1 MSLPAC
7 QERIL
12 RGIESALRK
21 GEPRLAS
28 RFAIFTRLTSDEE
41 LPRTEQL
48 VPRPWPWR
56 LLDRAGARHRRPRRA
71 GGTPAWASGRPAV
84 RLRAVILVP
93 VLLIMMASALAF
105 TSTSSTRTCAAGSH
119 RATIAAAHWMT
130 CNTGAAPTHAART
143 KGDEA
148 HHGP

>member
-12 RGIESALRK
+12 RGMESTLRK

-28 RFAIFTRLTSDEE
+28 RFAIFTRLTRDEE

-56 LLDRAGARHRRPRRA
+56 LLDRGRARPRRPRRG
-71 GGTPAWASGRPAV
+71 GGTAARASGRPAV

-105 TSTSSTRTCAAGSH
+105 TSNSGARTCPAASH
-119 RATIAAAHWMT
+119 RAAIAATHWMT
-130 CNTGAAPTHAART
+130 CATGGAPTPAART
-143 KGDEA
+143 KGHAA

>member
-12 RGIESALRK
+12 RGMESALRK

-28 RFAIFTRLTSDEE
+28 RFAIFTRLTRDEE

-56 LLDRAGARHRRPRRA
+56 LLDRGRARPRRPRRG
-71 GGTPAWASGRPAV
+71 GGTAARASGRPAV

-105 TSTSSTRTCAAGSH
+105 TSNSGARTCPAASH
-119 RATIAAAHWMT
+119 RAAIAATHWMT
-130 CNTGAAPTHAART
+130 CATGGAPTPAART
-143 KGDEA
+143 KGHAA

>member
-12 RGIESALRK
+12 RGMESALRK

-28 RFAIFTRLTSDEE
+28 RFAIFTRLTRDEE

-56 LLDRAGARHRRPRRA
+56 LLDRGRARPRRPRRG
-71 GGTPAWASGRPAV
+71 GGTAARASGRPAV

-93 VLLIMMASALAF
+93 ALLIMMASALAF
-105 TSTSSTRTCAAGSH
+105 TSNSGARTCPAASH
-119 RATIAAAHWMT
+119 RAAIAATHWMT
-130 CNTGAAPTHAART
+130 CATGGAPTPAART
-143 KGDEA
+143 KGHAA

>member
-12 RGIESALRK
+12 RGMESTLRK

-28 RFAIFTRLTSDEE
+28 RFAIFTRLTRDEE

-56 LLDRAGARHRRPRRA
+56 LLDRGRARPRRPRRG
-71 GGTPAWASGRPAV
+71 GGTAARASGRPAV

-105 TSTSSTRTCAAGSH
+105 TSNSGARNCAAASH
-119 RATIAAAHWMT
+119 RAAIAATHWMT
-130 CNTGAAPTHAART
+130 CATGGAPTPAART
-143 KGDEA
+143 KGHVA

>member
-12 RGIESALRK
+12 RGMESALRK

-28 RFAIFTRLTSDEE
+28 RFAIFTRLTKDEE

-48 VPRPWPWR
+48 VPQPWPWR
-56 LLDRAGARHRRPRRA
+56 LLGHARVRPRRPRRG
-71 GGTPAWASGRPAV
+71 GGTAAWASGRPGV

-105 TSTSSTRTCAAGSH
+105 TSTSSARTCAATAH
-119 RATIAAAHWMT
+119 RASRAIAGQDRSDDAALTAGRDSWPS
-130 CNTGAAPTHAART
+130 G
-143 KGDEA
+143 
-148 HHGP
+148 

>member
-12 RGIESALRK
+12 RGMESALRK

-28 RFAIFTRLTSDEE
+28 RFAIFTRLTKDEE

-56 LLDRAGARHRRPRRA
+56 LLGHAGVRPRRPRRG
-71 GGTPAWASGRPAV
+71 GGTAAWASGRPAV

-105 TSTSSTRTCAAGSH
+105 TSTSSARTCAAAAH
-119 RATIAAAHWMT
+119 RAAIAAAHWMT
-130 CNTGAAPTHAART
+130 CAAGGAPTHAART
-143 KGDEA
+143 KGHQA

>member
-28 RFAIFTRLTSDEE
+28 RFTIFARLTRDEE
-41 LPRTEQL
+41 L
-48 VPRPWPWR
+48 
-56 LLDRAGARHRRPRRA
+56 DHARVRRRRPRRDS
-71 GGTPAWASGRPAV
+71 GTPAWASGRPAV

-93 VLLIMMASALAF
+93 VLLIMMVSALAF
-105 TSTSSTRTCAAGSH
+105 TSTSSARTCAAASH
-119 RATIAAAHWMT
+119 RAAIAAAHWIT
-130 CNTGAAPTHAART
+130 CATGRAPTHAART
-143 KGDEA
+143 GEA